1 MIKRCFILLMLCFAL
16 LPVLPQVSAEQ
27 ITLPFGQGTKTI
39 DHLPKIGLK
48 SEGSSTV
55 GTGVAGI
62 RGIADTVGSF
72 LTLILNS
79 IAVVALFVGGYNLIS
94 AQGQAS
100 EQMSTE
106 KMNVLYVC
114 IGLILFALASEFVYQ
129 FLFYDQAQFFTDSE
143 ASLQLANETTARIKE
158 LLNLFLSF
166 SGAGAILMLVIA
178 SLRLIINP
186 GSDDQIDGQKKLV
199 AYTATGIIMIGLA
212 DTLVNV
218 IFFPEG
224 GYRGVN
230 VSALELQLTG
240 LSNYVLGF
248 LGAIVFV
255 SFMISG
261 VLLVIN
267 MGNEDVVGKIKTTLK
282 NIVIGALVAFSS
294 YTVVATLLGTL
305 LLAESG
311 V

>member
-1 MIKRCFILLMLCFAL
+1 MIKRCFVLLMLCFAL
-16 LPVLPQVSAEQ
+16 LPALPQVSAKA
-27 ITLPFGQGTKTI
+27 IDLPFGAEKV

-48 SEGSSTV
+48 SEGGTTV
-55 GTGVAGI
+55 GTGVAGV

-79 IAVVALFVGGYNLIS
+79 IAVVALFVGGYNLMS
-94 AQGQAS
+94 AQSQAS

-114 IGLILFALASEFVYQ
+114 IGLIVFALASEFVYQ
-129 FLFYDQAQFFTDSE
+129 FLFFDQGQFFPDADSSLE
-143 ASLQLANETTARIKE
+143 LASKTTARIKE

-178 SLRLIINP
+178 SLRLVINP

-199 AYTATGIIMIGLA
+199 AYTAMGIIMIGLA

-218 IFFPEG
+218 IIFPQG
-224 GYRGVN
+224 GYSGVN

-240 LSNYVLGF
+240 LSNYILGF

-255 SFMISG
+255 SFLISG

-267 MGNEDVVGKIKTTLK
+267 MGNEDIVGKIKTTLK

-305 LLAESG
+305 LLAEGG